1 MVRRLS
7 VHILFL
13 SLLLLNYE
21 TIRAQHRPNAEVF
34 SRWDLQ
40 KLMQPPKFR
49 WEDDHSLI
57 RSLLFEGEPLNG
69 RKTEVFAYYS
79 TPGILNGRSG
89 FETDLPA
96 IVLLHG
102 GGGTAF
108 SEWVQMW
115 AERGYA
121 AIAMDLGGKRP
132 KAPEFSDETRRISQH
147 YDFQREHRTRLK
159 HAGPLDDLNNK
170 ILNNDGDLTNDWQFH
185 AVAAA
190 IRAHS
195 LIGSFRE
202 TAPNKTALTGIS
214 WGGYL
219 TCLTASLDARFKAA
233 VPVYGCG
240 FLYDGESVQRQA
252 IERNTTA
259 QQKEWIR
266 WNDPSQFLPH
276 CRVPIFFVNG
286 TNDKHYPIRSYSR
299 SYALVPGDKVIRIQ
313 AGMRHSHQAGWAPAE
328 IARFIDQ
335 HVQDGAP
342 LIRVMHTS
350 MQERTFAAMVS
361 EKQLPISAKLQYTV
375 DHGPLVSRVWK
386 TLEATIKD
394 NLVFAEVPEAAT
406 MWNLAITD
414 KLGGTITT
422 DVETGTN

>member
-7 VHILFL
+7 AHILFL

-21 TIRAQHRPNAEVF
+21 TIRAQHRPNTEVF

-40 KLMQPPKFR
+40 KLMQPPQFR
-49 WEDDHSLI
+49 WEDDHSPI

-96 IVLLHG
+96 VVLLHG

-147 YDFQREHRTRLK
+147 YDFQLEHRTRLK

-202 TAPNKTALTGIS
+202 TDPNKTALTGIS

-266 WNDPSQFLPH
+266 WIPRNFCHIVECQYFSLMEPMTSIILSVRTHVATHSFL
-276 CRVPIFFVNG
+276 V
-286 TNDKHYPIRSYSR
+286 TK
-299 SYALVPGDKVIRIQ
+299 
-313 AGMRHSHQAGWAPAE
+313 
-328 IARFIDQ
+328 
-335 HVQDGAP
+335 
-342 LIRVMHTS
+342 
-350 MQERTFAAMVS
+350 
-361 EKQLPISAKLQYTV
+361 
-375 DHGPLVSRVWK
+375 
-386 TLEATIKD
+386 
-394 NLVFAEVPEAAT
+394 
-406 MWNLAITD
+406 
-414 KLGGTITT
+414 
-422 DVETGTN
+422 